1 MFIHGGV
8 TPSGL
13 SNDMLLLDT
22 NDNNKVTIVSPII
35 AIGHSTPSKRKH
47 HSMLYLT
54 SGNVLLY
61 GGIDS
66 KNESLSDLWM
76 LTVDDDSFKF
86 QSSQL
91 VTN

>member
-1 MFIHGGV
+1 
-8 TPSGL
+8 
-13 SNDMLLLDT
+13 
-22 NDNNKVTIVSPII
+22 
-35 AIGHSTPSKRKH
+35 
-47 HSMLYLT
+47 MLYLT